1 MNKDVNVS
9 YEMEPRG
16 RKGQV
21 FIETTQPEGQLL
33 LYEKRVQIF
42 QTKNRCDLRGSLEEN

>member
-1 MNKDVNVS
+1 MNKASVS

-21 FIETTQPEGQLL
+21 FIEATQQEGHLL
-33 LYEKRVQIF
+33 LYEKRVQVF
-42 QTKNRCDLRGSLEEN
+42 QTKDRHDLRGSLEEN

>member
-1 MNKDVNVS
+1 MPAS
-9 YEMEPRG
+9 PEMEPWG

-21 FIETTQPEGQLL
+21 FIEATQQEGQLL

-42 QTKNRCDLRGSLEEN
+42 QTKDRHDLRGSLEEN